1 MRSTI
6 VEPKV
11 ERAVIE
17 INGGCNYT
25 CQMCPQ
31 TNPGRH
37 KGFLRTMKLD
47 EFEGYV
53 LQCVDR
59 GVKVVNLEGSGEA
72 TLVRKL
78 PEYIKILTKHNVLSY
93 IFSNGFKFRNSFMEQ
108 CVDAG
113 LSRLRFSIIG
123 YNASKYK
130 EWMNRDAFDFVK
142 KNAIEAQEYISKT
155 NGVTELA
162 SYHLITD
169 NDQLDF
175 EIEEYKKNWIEPTG
189 TLAEIWKMHNWSGQL
204 DVNWRQGAKKRSCG
218 RPFSPDLIVRAG
230 GNDGKQGAVV
240 PCCMVLGQDSK
251 AVLGHLSE
259 QSIEEIWYGEKYE
272 HLRQMHR
279 EHRFD
284 EIDYCKDCDMLYDTP
299 EALVWSNYEEAD
311 YSNMT
316 GSTENMI
323 NLAEYR
329 I

>member
-108 CVDAG
+108 CIDAG

-123 YNASKYK
+123 YNAPKYK

-189 TLAEIWKMHNWSGQL
+189 TLAEIWKMHNWSGAY
-204 DVNWRQGAKKRSCG
+204 DNPNKREGNLKTCG
-218 RPFSPDLIVRAG
+218 RPFAPEITIRAG
-230 GNDGKQGAVV
+230 GLDGKTGAVH
-240 PCCMVLGQDSK
+240 PCCQVLGRDEE

-259 QSIEEIWYGEKYE
+259 NT
-272 HLRQMHR
+272 
-279 EHRFD
+279 FD
-284 EIDYCKDCDMLYDTP
+284 EVWNGEEYQKLREGHISGNYPSYCKDCDFLVDDP
-299 EALVWSNYEEAD
+299 EVLVYTNHNRSVHTLPGTDFTLE
-311 YSNMT
+311 SF
-316 GSTENMI
+316 
-323 NLAEYR
+323 R
-329 I
+329 